1 MDAIRFAPTQRS
13 QQEQLVARLL
23 GELRFDDGA
32 FGPDPFASDAETWT
46 LVEPTA
52 VPVRAASALDAA
64 DSDWIAGIATLMT
77 PEQVPGRV
85 VSAPVSPA
93 RQPLAAGPRVERAIP
108 SPHAAPSSVPPVVP
122 RAAPSPPVA
131 CPAPAVSAPR
141 RDARRDSRTEPFELV
156 TRDGVRYGR
165 FPDGAELEYEGTDE
179 GGQPIFLSPRDPARV
194 LAANVVL
201 PLAGLGL
208 LTGVVLNFQAVV
220 GTLSLL
226 LPSMLSVVAPTFR
239 L

>member
-1 MDAIRFAPTQRS
+1 MDASTFAPTQRS

-32 FGPDPFASDAETWT
+32 FGPDPFASDAEAWT
-46 LVEPTA
+46 LVDPTSA
-52 VPVRAASALDAA
+52 PAPASSALDAA

-93 RQPLAAGPRVERAIP
+93 RGPLAAGPRVERAIP

-131 CPAPAVSAPR
+131 RPAPAPR
-141 RDARRDSRTEPFELV
+141 RDTRAELVELV

-165 FPDGAELEYEGTDE
+165 FADGAELAYEGTDE
-179 GGQPIFLSPRDPARV
+179 GGQPVFLSPRDPAWV
-194 LAANVVL
+194 LAANAVL
-201 PLAGLGL
+201 PVAGLGL

-220 GTLSLL
+220 GTLSVL